1 MKAAENEGMIRA
13 LQESVEELQQ
23 RVENHR
29 RLVAS
34 IARNRGC
41 NGEFREVFPV
51 FSHESREARFRQAIL
66 ETIEVLEES
75 RKAFKSKRLEFL
87 RKRLILLLT
96 EPPK

>member
-1 MKAAENEGMIRA
+1 MEPVDNKCMIRA
-13 LQESVEELQQ
+13 LQESIEDLQQ
-23 RVENHR
+23 RVENHL

-34 IARNRGC
+34 IVGNRMC
-41 NGEFREVFPV
+41 KEEFGEVFPIS
-51 FSHESREARFRQAIL
+51 SHEAREERFRQAIL

-96 EPPK
+96 EQPK